1 MSTPEKEQSKQSSQ
15 RVYSDISDNLDIC
28 DISDNLDISDII
40 YTLHPWYNIY
50 NMYVRAILSPSKT
63 P

>member
-15 RVYSDISDNLDIC
+15 WVYSDISDNLDIC
-28 DISDNLDISDII
+28 DISDNLDILDII

-50 NMYVRAILSPSKT
+50 NMCVSEPF
-63 P
+63 

>member
-1 MSTPEKEQSKQSSQ
+1 VSTPEKEQSKQSNQ
-15 RVYSDISDNLDIC
+15 WVCSDILDNLDIC
-28 DISDNLDISDII
+28 DNLDISDISDII

-50 NMYVRAILSPSKT
+50 NICIRAILSPSKT

>member
-1 MSTPEKEQSKQSSQ
+1 VSTPEKEQSKQSNQ
-15 RVYSDISDNLDIC
+15 WVCSDIL
-28 DISDNLDISDII
+28 DNLDISDILDILDII

-50 NMYVRAILSPSKT
+50 NICIRAILSPSKT